1 MISALFVV
9 LIFGVALLF
18 SLVLVAVLEHAPY
31 WAAHLIIMA
40 PVIVVILWFGHMV
53 ASTIVCKQFP
63 YLSECI
69 K

>member
-9 LIFGVALLF
+9 LIFGVVFLF
-18 SLVLVAVLEHAPY
+18 SLVLVVVLEYVSY
-31 WAAHLIIMA
+31 WAVHLIIMA